1 MVKKS
6 GGKMTLEK
14 LATLVQKEF
23 AAVRGEMAT
32 GFEAMVTKT
41 EFHRLEERVIR
52 LEGRMI

>member
-1 MVKKS
+1 
-6 GGKMTLEK
+6 MTLEK